1 MKSKIILTLIFYAMF
16 AEISNSTTSTATLNE
31 LCNSAEPGNSIF
43 DSSKCTSLKGDKGYK
58 CCQKINEDIGEIDCV
73 ALKTVEI
80 NKILAENDLN
90 IDSKIKYVCS
100 PVPHANSTAFDEIGE
115 VRPFTDFRN
124 FSMSCVDQIPRE
136 NIPYDC
142 TTYQYK
148 GINKHWCCFVKG
160 KLSQIV
166 PYCSYY
172 TDLAKNITT
181 SSNNMFYE
189 FTCWSSYIRSLT
201 FSGLLSLLLYIFF
214 IN

>member
-1 MKSKIILTLIFYAMF
+1 MPL
-16 AEISNSTTSTATLNE
+16 
-31 LCNSAEPGNSIF
+31 
-43 DSSKCTSLKGDKGYK
+43 
-58 CCQKINEDIGEIDCV
+58 
-73 ALKTVEI
+73 
-80 NKILAENDLN
+80 
-90 IDSKIKYVCS
+90 
-100 PVPHANSTAFDEIGE
+100 ANSTAFDEIGE

-124 FSMSCVDQIPRE
+124 FSMSCVNQIPRE
-136 NIPYDC
+136 DTPYDC

-148 GINKHWCCFVKG
+148 GINQHWCCFVKG
-160 KLSQIV
+160 KLNQIV

-201 FSGLLSLLLYIFF
+201 FSGLLSLLSYIVF